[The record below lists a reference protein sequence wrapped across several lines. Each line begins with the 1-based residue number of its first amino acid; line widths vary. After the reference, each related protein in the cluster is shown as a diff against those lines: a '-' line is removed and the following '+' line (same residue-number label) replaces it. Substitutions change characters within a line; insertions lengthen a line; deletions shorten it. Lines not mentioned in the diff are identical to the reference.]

1 MLSRYGFRT
10 PLRPSAFA
18 ALLFVGGVIGSAV
31 VSRSTGTA
39 PPPASS
45 PLPGASAS
53 RHVLAPSSASG
64 LGFTANALV
73 SANKASLL
81 RSQAEPSIASNP
93 LNRNEMV
100 VGYADAVDDNQPGVS
115 RSTDGGKTWS
125 APSGGALLPRP
136 PAVTWATGA
145 LPTTSAGAIPR
156 SPG

>member
-1 MLSRYGFRT
+1 MFSR
-10 PLRPSAFA
+10 RPSAFA
-18 ALLFVGGVIGSAV
+18 ALLFVGGVIALVVNAGGAGTTRRAV
-31 VSRSTGTA
+31 
-39 PPPASS
+39 PPAASP
-45 PLPGASAS
+45 PLPGASVSGHAL
-53 RHVLAPSSASG
+53 VPSSASG
-64 LGFTANALV
+64 LGFTANAQV
-73 SANKASLL
+73 GANAASLL

-100 VGYADAVDDNQPGVS
+100 VGYADAVDDNEPGVS